1 MSKSKLKPLNG
12 FLILRPIEEQ
22 EQTYGNIV
30 IPDLG
35 KERPEMG
42 EVVAT
47 SETYNWHT
55 DAFVKSA
62 VKEGQ
67 KVLIPKLGSMKI
79 TIEGEDYFI
88 AKDTEIL
95 AVLNN

>member
-1 MSKSKLKPLNG
+1 MSKLNPLNG
-12 FLILRPIEEQ
+12 FLILKPVEEQ

-55 DAFVKSA
+55 DTYVKSS
-62 VKEGQ
+62 VEVGQ

-95 AVLNN
+95 AVLKD

>member
-1 MSKSKLKPLNG
+1 MSKLNPLNG
-12 FLILRPIEEQ
+12 FLVLKPVEELS
-22 EQTYGNIV
+22 QTYGNIL

-35 KERPEMG
+35 KVRPEMG

-55 DAFVKSA
+55 DTYVKST
-62 VKEGQ
+62 VEVGQ
-67 KVLIPKLGSMKI
+67 KVLIPKMGSMKI

-95 AVLNN
+95 AVLKD

>member
-1 MSKSKLKPLNG
+1 MSKLKALNG
-12 FLILRPIEEQ
+12 FLILKPVEEQ

-47 SETYNWHT
+47 SETYNWHIGK
-55 DAFVKSA
+55 FVKS
-62 VKEGQ
+62 VVEVGQ
-67 KVLIPKLGSMKI
+67 KVLIPKMGSMKI

-95 AVLNN
+95 AVLND

>member
-1 MSKSKLKPLNG
+1 MSKLKPLNG
-12 FLILRPIEEQ
+12 FLILKPVEEQ

-55 DAFVKSA
+55 GEFVKS
-62 VKEGQ
+62 VVEVGQ
-67 KVLIPKLGSMKI
+67 KVLIPKMGSMKI

-88 AKDTEIL
+88 AIDTEIL
-95 AVLNN
+95 AVLND

>member
-1 MSKSKLKPLNG
+1 MSKLKPLNG
-12 FLILRPIEEQ
+12 FLILKPVEEQ

-55 DAFVKSA
+55 GEFVTS
-62 VKEGQ
+62 VVEVGQ
-67 KVLIPKLGSMKI
+67 KVLIPKMGSMKI

-95 AVLNN
+95 AVLND

>member
-1 MSKSKLKPLNG
+1 MSKLKPLNG
-12 FLILRPIEEQ
+12 FLILKPVEEQ

-55 DAFVKSA
+55 GEFVKS
-62 VKEGQ
+62 VVEVGQ
-67 KVLIPKLGSMKI
+67 NVLIPKMGSMKI

-95 AVLNN
+95 AVLND

>member
-1 MSKSKLKPLNG
+1 MSKLKPLNG
-12 FLILRPIEEQ
+12 FLVLKPVEEQ

-47 SETYNWHT
+47 SDTYNWHT
-55 DAFVKSA
+55 DSFVAPA
-62 VKEGQ
+62 VQVGQ
-67 KVLIPKLGSMKI
+67 KVLIPKMGSMKI

-95 AVLNN
+95 AILND

>member
-1 MSKSKLKPLNG
+1 MSKLKPLNG
-12 FLILRPIEEQ
+12 FLILKPVEEQ

-55 DAFVKSA
+55 DTYVKSTA
-62 VKEGQ
+62 EVGQ

-95 AVLNN
+95 AVLKD

>member
-1 MSKSKLKPLNG
+1 MSKLKPLNG
-12 FLILRPIEEQ
+12 FLILKPVEEQ

-30 IPDLG
+30 IPALG

-47 SETYNWHT
+47 SETYNLHT
-55 DAFVKSA
+55 GEFVKS
-62 VKEGQ
+62 VVEVGQ
-67 KVLIPKLGSMKI
+67 KVLIPKMGSMKI

-95 AVLNN
+95 AVLND

>member
-1 MSKSKLKPLNG
+1 MSKLKPLNG
-12 FLILRPIEEQ
+12 FLILKPVEEQ

-55 DAFVKSA
+55 DTYVKST
-62 VKEGQ
+62 VEVGQ

-79 TIEGEDYFI
+79 TIESEDYFI

-95 AVLNN
+95 AVLKD